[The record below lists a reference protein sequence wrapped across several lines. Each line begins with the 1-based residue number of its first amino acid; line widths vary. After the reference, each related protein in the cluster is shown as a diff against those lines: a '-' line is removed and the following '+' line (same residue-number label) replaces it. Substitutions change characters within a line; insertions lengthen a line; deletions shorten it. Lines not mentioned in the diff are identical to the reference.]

1 MIISQP
7 GHRVRMRWQATAD
20 LAVTGTRHSRR
31 AGLGASAPF
40 PPPPPRYCRTKLG
53 HGKALEET
61 GEGRDVRVEE
71 GKAAEVE
78 G

>member
-1 MIISQP
+1 MIISQL
-7 GHRVRMRWQATAD
+7 GHRVRMLWQATAD

-31 AGLGASAPF
+31 AGLGASGDPQ
-40 PPPPPRYCRTKLG
+40 YCRKKLG
-53 HGKALEET
+53 HGKAP
-61 GEGRDVRVEE
+61 GGGREGRDVCVGV